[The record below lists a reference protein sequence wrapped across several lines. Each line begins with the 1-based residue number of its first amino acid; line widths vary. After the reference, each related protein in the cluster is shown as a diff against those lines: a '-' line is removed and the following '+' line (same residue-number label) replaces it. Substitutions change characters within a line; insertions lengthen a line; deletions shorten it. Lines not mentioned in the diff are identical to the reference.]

1 MMAVPS
7 SFSLRRSF
15 RMPSAVSPSR
25 LPVGSSARMAWGRF
39 SRARAMAMRCCS
51 PPESWLMRHLVGL
64 RAHAYV
70 FQDLLDTG
78 VDGGAVLPAR
88 GAEDE
93 LEVRFHGTVHQQL
106 EILEHDAQA
115 PAQHRY
121 VFCTDVAEVEP
132 TDGSFSLGEPVF
144 GRHRPDD
151 GGLARPHLPDDV
163 HEIARVDG
171 HVEAVDDD
179 AVPAQDVCAAELDN
193 GFHCVFG
200 LDYTKIIRK
209 IRKFVK

>member
-1 MMAVPS
+1 MAVPS

-39 SRARAMAMRCCS
+39 SRARAMAMR
-51 PPESWLMRHLVGL
+51 
-64 RAHAYV
+64 Y
-70 FQDLLDTG
+70 TG

-132 TDGSFSLGEPVF
+132 ADGAFSLGEPVF

-151 GGLARPHLPDDV
+151 GGLARAHLPDDV

-179 AVPAQDVCAAELDN
+179 AVPAQDVCAAELDD